1 MVNQLDLGELLAK
14 VVLKVG
20 KKGVVILPK
29 KLREVL
35 NVKEGDELIAE
46 ASKGVLTLKPLKPKI
61 VDIGPEQVEK
71 ILSEEDSLE
80 RKKVEKL
87 VKKVLNRH

>member
-1 MVNQLDLGELLAK
+1 MGESLAK

-20 KKGVVILPK
+20 KKGIVILPK

-35 NVKEGDELIAE
+35 NIKEGDELIAE
-46 ASKGVLTLKPLKPKI
+46 ASKGMLTLKPFKPKI
-61 VDIGPEQVEK
+61 VDISPEQVEK

-80 RKKVEKL
+80 REKVEKL